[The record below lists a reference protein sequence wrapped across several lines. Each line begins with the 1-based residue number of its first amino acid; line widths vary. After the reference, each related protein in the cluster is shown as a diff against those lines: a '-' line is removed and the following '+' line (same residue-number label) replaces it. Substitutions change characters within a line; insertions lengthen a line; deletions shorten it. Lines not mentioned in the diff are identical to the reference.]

1 MDKENRR
8 VQSEL
13 NDGQLAKPPKG
24 QSPDSSVTAAIQE
37 SYGLE
42 VQGTVRAEEMEKERP
57 E

>member
-1 MDKENRR
+1 MGEGNRR

-13 NDGQLAKPPKG
+13 NDGRLAKPPKG

-42 VQGTVRAEEMEKERP
+42 VQGEVRAEEMKKERT